1 VNMYMYMRLMLVVL
15 PVIVASS
22 FSAFAYGWSN
32 KNSHRSSPHR
42 QQATTTTTTAATSSR
57 KGYYCLSRMMMTMDP
72 ENNQDDDNT
81 TFDLKKLMSAC
92 IYLARRGGDIIKEE
106 HNKGIISLNAHNKKT
121 EGDTRTVTE
130 MEAHEV
136 LTVADGR
143 AQDAIITSLRSLF
156 GPNLR
161 IVGEEG
167 ECPEEELATK
177 WSDIINDDEQLQHAA
192 LLHPFNNVP
201 LQLKESLTA
210 ADVCLWIDPLDG
222 TKEFVLGNLTNVS
235 VLIGIAVCDRPVAG
249 VILQPF
255 VGGGDVTYGA
265 IGVGVFHNG
274 DKIEADRI
282 KVDDDDDKDKDKDSS
297 SSSDD
302 TTTIRI
308 AISGK
313 HIGDGGRLNDAID
326 RLNDVDVDP
335 SNNNSNTKPYVQVLP
350 LNACGNKMLR
360 VIRGDA
366 SVHLQGPGA
375 SRWDTCAGEALLMAL
390 GGVVTSL
397 DGLPYQYIQD
407 SCYDNADGFVAA
419 RTPELHS
426 RLVQA
431 LVCDQ

>member
-1 VNMYMYMRLMLVVL
+1 MRLMLILL
-15 PVIVASS
+15 PVVFSLL
-22 FSAFAYGWSN
+22 SAFAHGWTN
-32 KNSHRSSPHR
+32 KHNYCSSQVRPHH
-42 QQATTTTTTAATSSR
+42 QQAATTTTSSATSYR
-57 KGYYCLSRMMMTMDP
+57 KGYYYCLSRMTMTMDP
-72 ENNQDDDNT
+72 NNNQDD

-106 HNKGIISLNAHNKKT
+106 HNKGQISLKAHNKKQ

-167 ECPEEELATK
+167 EVPGEELPTK
-177 WSDIINDDEQLQHAA
+177 WSDIIDDEDKELLQS
-192 LLHPFNNVP
+192 LLRPFNTIP

-235 VLIGIAVCDRPVAG
+235 VLIGIAVCNRPVAG

-274 DKIEADRI
+274 DKIEAGLNHVV
-282 KVDDDDDKDKDKDSS
+282 VDDDDDKDSR
-297 SSSDD
+297 SSSD
-302 TTTIRI
+302 TTIKI
-308 AISGK
+308 AMSGK
-313 HIGDGGRLNDAID
+313 HIGDGGRLSNAID

-335 SNNNSNTKPYVQVLP
+335 NNNNNNTKLCVQVLP

-366 SVHLQGPGA
+366 SAHLQGPGA

-407 SCYDNADGFVAA
+407 SCYDNAGGFVAA

-426 RLVQA
+426 RLVQV
-431 LVCDQ
+431 LVQPVNT

>member
-1 VNMYMYMRLMLVVL
+1 
-15 PVIVASS
+15 
-22 FSAFAYGWSN
+22 
-32 KNSHRSSPHR
+32 
-42 QQATTTTTTAATSSR
+42 
-57 KGYYCLSRMMMTMDP
+57 MTMDP
-72 ENNQDDDNT
+72 NNNQDD

-106 HNKGIISLNAHNKKT
+106 HNKGQISLKAHNKKMD
-121 EGDTRTVTE
+121 GDTRTVTE
-130 MEAHEV
+130 MEANEV

-167 ECPEEELATK
+167 EVPGEELPTK
-177 WSDIINDDEQLQHAA
+177 WSDIINDEDREQQLQS
-192 LLHPFNNVP
+192 LLRPFNTVP
-201 LQLKESLTA
+201 LQLQESLTA
-210 ADVCLWIDPLDG
+210 KDVCLWIDPLDG

-274 DKIEADRI
+274 DKIEADLSHV
-282 KVDDDDDKDKDKDSS
+282 VDDNGNGNGNDSRS
-297 SSSDD
+297 YSD
-302 TTTIRI
+302 TTIKI
-308 AISGK
+308 AMSGK
-313 HIGDGGRLNDAID
+313 HIGDGGRLSDAID
-326 RLNDVDVDP
+326 RLNDVDVAPDNK
-335 SNNNSNTKPYVQVLP
+335 SNNNNNSKSCVQVLP

-366 SVHLQGPGA
+366 SAHLQGPGA

-419 RTPELHS
+419 RTPKLHS
-426 RLVQA
+426 KLVQV
-431 LVCDQ
+431 LMRPGNK